1 VIYAALV
8 RECAKLGCR
17 QPAEATAALR
27 YRERVLWI
35 GDLLPQRDPNLFD
48 ICGDHAARLTAP
60 YGWSRLDQRASVAAP
75 AAEGA
80 PAPVAGVALG

>member
-8 RECAKLGCR
+8 RECAKLECR